1 MLDAAWKVSP
11 DAAVAVICPEPFD
24 VVTNCLRTV
33 NEVTE
38 ALLFASVFKV
48 LILFFLNLR
57 RRIFLFVSWN
67 VPLNLLIGTVV
78 TAVAE
83 LSARTIVVSFVRV
96 ATLEVKSAPPAPAPT
111 TVTKSPTFRE
121 DAKFVPKPVTF
132 ALEPFIDALPSRV
145 TIVFSAISAVKSSS
159 AEVASSILTCLTWS
173 NVLGII
179 EDTVNV
185 LLLVSLTR
193 PSLSLDDVDI
203 KLSVVKKVPTTFVSS
218 KIAF

>member
-1 MLDAAWKVSP
+1 M
-11 DAAVAVICPEPFD
+11 
-24 VVTNCLRTV
+24 
-33 NEVTE
+33 
-38 ALLFASVFKV
+38 
-48 LILFFLNLR
+48 
-57 RRIFLFVSWN
+57 
-67 VPLNLLIGTVV
+67 IGTVV

-83 LSARTIVVSFVRV
+83 LLPRTMVVSFVRV
-96 ATLEVKSAPPAPAPT
+96 VTLAVKSAPPAPAPT
-111 TVTKSPTFRE
+111 TVTKSPTFRV

-132 ALEPFIDALPSRV
+132 PLEPFIETLPSRV

-159 AEVASSILTCLTWS
+159 VAPPPLASSILTCLTWS
-173 NVLGII
+173 NVLGTI

-203 KLSVVKKVPTTFVSS
+203 RLSVVKKVPTTFVSS